1 MIKYFFES
9 IIFSYSQIFF
19 CDRKWFGIVALLAT
33 FILPELGILALA
45 GVIISNLI
53 AIWLKFDRTKIR
65 NGFYGFNGILL
76 GAASSFYFELTPFL
90 IGLIFVF
97 IIITFFISAVLE
109 HHFASVFNLPGL
121 SLPFIISLYIFFLF
135 LRNYDFISYKEFAF
149 IDYSFLNILP
159 EIVKTY
165 FKTYS
170 LILFQSSI
178 LSGII
183 LAVAI
188 LFFSRVLFIN
198 SIIAFAFNYFFLYL
212 IFPQADET
220 LLILT
225 GFNSI
230 LTSFALGGSLI
241 IVSRKSLLLIV
252 LSSLMVIIFAGFF
265 VKLLAFYFLP
275 ILVLPF
281 NAIVLSTIY
290 SLKFRQEQSDL
301 VLLYF
306 QPGSPEENYYYH
318 NVRKNRFERFKFLFP
333 ELPFFG
339 EWFVTQGNDGTIT
352 HKEDWKYAWDFEI
365 KSDDNLLYKDDGESI
380 EDYYCYNL
388 PVAAALDGKIEKVVN
403 HIPDNKIGD
412 VNLKNNWGNT
422 VIISH
427 GEGLFSSVS
436 HLKADEINVEVN
448 DEVKKGEIIGKCGNS
463 GRSPQP
469 HLHFQFQ
476 SNDKLGGKTHEFPIA
491 HFIERNDESLYLKTF
506 DYPEEK
512 TFVRNLT
519 SHKII
524 KQSFDFKFGDR
535 YIFECELDGESFKEE
550 WEVKV
555 NIYNNLYLESNR
567 DAKAYFYPY
576 EKIFYFTNFMG
587 NKKSA
592 LYYFYLLAAKVPL
605 SFHENLRWDDSFP
618 LSLTTSS
625 ITRYLSEFF
634 LMIGEQIK
642 STASVEY
649 PVRKEDAKDYVLSS
663 TIKTEGNNLFG
674 FYKKQSQGELII
686 SDEGYVKEFK
696 YYSDNKEIFKSIL
709 IDNKEEDR

>member
-19 CDRKWFGIVALLAT
+19 CNRKWFGIVALLAT

-53 AIWLKFDRTKIR
+53 AIWLKFDKTKIR

-76 GAASSFYFELTPFL
+76 GAASSFYFELTPFI
-90 IGLIFVF
+90 IGLIFIF
-97 IIITFFISAVLE
+97 IIITFFVSAVLE
-109 HHFASVFNLPGL
+109 HHFATVFNLPGL

-135 LRNYDFISYKEFAF
+135 LRNYDFIHYKEFAF
-149 IDYSFLNILP
+149 IDYPFLSFLPHIA
-159 EIVKTY
+159 KTY
-165 FKTYS
+165 FKAYS

-178 LSGII
+178 ISGLI
-183 LAVAI
+183 LAIAV
-188 LFFSRVLFIN
+188 LFFSRVMFVN
-198 SIIAFAFNYFFLYL
+198 SILGFAFNYLFLSL
-212 IFPQADET
+212 IFPKADET

-230 LTSFALGGSLI
+230 LTAFALGGSLI

-265 VKLLAFYFLP
+265 YKLLAFYFLP

-281 NAIVLSTIY
+281 NAIVLSTLY

-339 EWFVTQGNDGTIT
+339 EWFITQGHDSKPT
-352 HKEDWKYAWDFEI
+352 HQKDWKYAWDFEI
-365 KSDDNLLYKDDGESI
+365 KDEENSLFKDDGDSV

-388 PVAAALDGKIEKVVN
+388 PVAATLDGKIEKVVN

-412 VNLKNNWGNT
+412 MNLKNNWGNT
-422 VIISH
+422 VIIDH
-427 GEGLFSSVS
+427 GEGLFSALS
-436 HLKADEINVEVN
+436 HLKADGINVEPG

-463 GRSPQP
+463 GRSPLP

-476 SNDKLGGKTHEFPIA
+476 TNEKLGAKTHKFPIA
-491 HFIERNDESLYLKTF
+491 HYIERKENDLYLKTF
-506 DYPEEK
+506 DFPAEN
-512 TFVRNLT
+512 TFVRNLEI
-519 SHKII
+519 HKTI
-524 KQSFDFKFGDR
+524 KQSFDFKFGDK
-535 YIFECELDGESFKEE
+535 YKFDCTLDGENFTEQ

-555 NIYNNLYLESNR
+555 NIFNNLYIESDR
-567 DAKAYFYPY
+567 GATAYFYPY

-587 NKKSA
+587 DKKSA
-592 LYYFYLLAAKVPL
+592 LYYFYLIAAKVPL
-605 SFHENLRWDDSFP
+605 SYHENLKWDDSFP
-618 LSLTTSS
+618 LSLTTNNL
-625 ITRYLSEFF
+625 TRYLSEFF
-634 LMIGEQIK
+634 LMIGQQIK
-642 STASVEY
+642 STASITFPE
-649 PVRKEDAKDYVLSS
+649 RAEDVKDYVLESVL
-663 TIKTEGNNLFG
+663 KTKGEKLFS
-674 FYKKQSQGELII
+674 FYKKEEKGQLVI
-686 SDEGYVKEFK
+686 SDEGVVKEFS
-696 YYSDNKEIFKSIL
+696 YFSDNKEIFKAIL
-709 IDNKEEDR
+709 KENKENE

>member
-1 MIKYFFES
+1 LVKYFFES

-19 CDRKWFGIVALLAT
+19 CNRKWFGIVALLAT
-33 FILPELGILALA
+33 FILPELGILALS

-53 AIWLKFDRTKIR
+53 AIWLKFDKIKIR

-76 GAASSFYFELTPFL
+76 GAASSFYFELTPFI

-109 HHFASVFNLPGL
+109 HHFATVFNLPGL

-135 LRNYDFISYKEFAF
+135 LRNYDFILYKEFAF
-149 IDYSFLNILP
+149 IDYPFLNFLP
-159 EIVKTY
+159 DLVKTY
-165 FKTYS
+165 FKAYS

-178 LSGII
+178 ISGII
-183 LAVAI
+183 LAIAV
-188 LFFSRVLFIN
+188 LFFSRVMFIN
-198 SIIAFAFNYFFLYL
+198 SILGFAFNYLFLSL
-212 IFPQADET
+212 IFPKADET

-230 LTSFALGGSLI
+230 LTAFALGGSLI
-241 IVSRKSLLLIV
+241 IVSRKSFLLIV

-265 VKLLAFYFLP
+265 YKLLAFYFLP

-281 NAIVLSTIY
+281 NAIVLSTLY

-339 EWFVTQGNDGTIT
+339 EWFITQGHDSEPT
-352 HKEDWKYAWDFEI
+352 HQDDWKYAWDFEI
-365 KSDDNLLYKDDGESI
+365 KDDDNSLYKDDGESI

-388 PVAAALDGKIEKVVN
+388 PVAATLDGKIEKVVN
-403 HIPDNKIGD
+403 YIPDNKVGD

-422 VIISH
+422 VIIDH
-427 GEGLFSSVS
+427 GEGLFSALS
-436 HLKADEINVEVN
+436 HLKADEINVEVG

-463 GRSPQP
+463 GRSPVP

-476 SNDKLGGKTHEFPIA
+476 TNEKLGAITHKFPIA
-491 HFIERNDESLYLKTF
+491 HYIERKENDLYLKTF
-506 DYPEEK
+506 DFPAEN
-512 TFVRNLT
+512 TFVRNLEI
-519 SHKII
+519 HKTI
-524 KQSFDFKFGDR
+524 KQSFDFKYGDK
-535 YIFECELDGESFKEE
+535 YKFECTLDGENFTEE

-555 NIYNNLYLESNR
+555 NIFNNLYIENDR
-567 DAKAYFYPY
+567 GAKAYFYPY

-605 SFHENLRWDDSFP
+605 SYHENLKWDDSFP
-618 LSLTTSS
+618 LSLTTNNL
-625 ITRYLSEFF
+625 TRYLSEFF
-634 LMIGEQIK
+634 LMIGQQIK
-642 STASVEY
+642 STASITFPE
-649 PVRKEDAKDYVLSS
+649 RAEDVNDYVLDSVLE
-663 TIKTEGNNLFG
+663 TKGEKLFR
-674 FYKKQSQGELII
+674 FYKKEEKGRLVI
-686 SDEGYVKEFK
+686 SDEGIVKEFS
-696 YYSDNKEIFKSIL
+696 YFSDNKEIFKSIL
-709 IDNKEEDR
+709 KENKENER

>member
-1 MIKYFFES
+1 MIKYFIES

-19 CDRKWFGIVALLAT
+19 CNRKWFGIVALLAT

-45 GVIISNLI
+45 GVVISNII
-53 AIWLKFDRTKIR
+53 AIWLRFDKTKIR

-97 IIITFFISAVLE
+97 IIITFFVSAVLE

-135 LRNYDFISYKEFAF
+135 LRNYDFIHYKEFAF
-149 IDYSFLNILP
+149 IDYSFLGFLP
-159 EIVKTY
+159 DIVKTY

-170 LILFQSSI
+170 LIMFQSSI

-183 LAVAI
+183 LAVAV
-188 LFFSRVLFIN
+188 LFFSRVLFVN
-198 SIIAFAFNYFFLYL
+198 SIIAFAFNYLFLSI
-212 IFPQADET
+212 IFPKADET

-230 LTSFALGGSLI
+230 LTAFALGGSLI
-241 IVSRKSLLLIV
+241 IVSRKSFLLIII
-252 LSSLMVIIFAGFF
+252 SSLMVIIFAGFF
-265 VKLLAFYFLP
+265 YKLLAFYFLP

-281 NAIVLSTIY
+281 NAIVLSTLY
-290 SLKFRQEQSDL
+290 SLKFRQEHSDL

-339 EWFVTQGNDGTIT
+339 EWFITQGHDSIPT

-365 KSDDNLLYKDDGESI
+365 KDEQNSLFKDEGDSV

-388 PVAAALDGKIEKVVN
+388 PVAATLDGKVDKVVN
-403 HIPDNKIGD
+403 HISDNKIGN

-422 VIISH
+422 VIIDH
-427 GEGLFSSVS
+427 GKGLFSALS
-436 HLKADEINVEVN
+436 HLKAEEINVEVG

-463 GRSPQP
+463 GRSPVP

-476 SNDKLGGKTHEFPIA
+476 ASDKVGCKTYKFPIA
-491 HFIERNDESLYLKTF
+491 HYIERKEDDLYLKTF
-506 DYPEEK
+506 DFPAEN
-512 TFVRNLT
+512 TFVRNLEI
-519 SHKII
+519 HKTI
-524 KQSFDFKFGDR
+524 KQSFDFKYGDK
-535 YIFECELDGESFKEE
+535 YKFECNLNDKIFTEE

-555 NIYNNLYLESNR
+555 NIFNNLYIENDR
-567 DAKAYFYPY
+567 GATAYFYPY

-605 SFHENLRWDDSFP
+605 SYHEKLKWDDSFP
-618 LSLTTSS
+618 LSLTTNNL
-625 ITRYLSEFF
+625 TRYLSEFF
-634 LMIGEQIK
+634 LMIGQQIK
-642 STASVEY
+642 SRASIEY
-649 PVRKEDAKDYVLSS
+649 PERAEDVNDYVLESVL
-663 TIKTEGNNLFG
+663 KTEGEKLFR
-674 FYKKQSQGELII
+674 FYKKEEKGRLVI
-686 SDEGYVKEFK
+686 SDEGIVKEFS

-709 IDNKEEDR
+709 KENKENE

>member
-1 MIKYFFES
+1 
-9 IIFSYSQIFF
+9 
-19 CDRKWFGIVALLAT
+19 V
-33 FILPELGILALA
+33 PELGILALS
-45 GVIISNLI
+45 GVVISNLI
-53 AIWLKFDRTKIR
+53 AIWLKFDKTKIR

-90 IGLIFVF
+90 IGLIIIF
-97 IIITFFISAVLE
+97 IIITFFVSAVME
-109 HHFASVFNLPGL
+109 HHFATVFNLPGL
-121 SLPFIISLYIFFLF
+121 SLPFIVSLYIFFLF
-135 LRNYDFISYKEFAF
+135 LRNYDFILYKEFAF
-149 IDYSFLNILP
+149 IDYSFLSFIP
-159 EIVKTY
+159 EVIKAY
-165 FKTYS
+165 FKSFS

-183 LAVAI
+183 LVTAV

-198 SIIAFAFNYFFLYL
+198 SIIAFTFNYFFLYL
-212 IFPQADET
+212 IFPNADES

-241 IVSRKSLLLIV
+241 IISRKSFLLIV
-252 LSSLMVIIFAGFF
+252 LSSLMVIIMAGFF
-265 VKLLAFYFLP
+265 YKLLAFYFLP

-306 QPGSPEENYYYH
+306 EPGSPEENYYYH
-318 NVRKNRFERFKFLFP
+318 NVRKNRFERFKFFFP

-339 EWFVTQGNDGTIT
+339 EWFITQGHNGNIT

-365 KSDDNLLYKDDGESI
+365 KDENDSMYKDEGESV

-388 PVAAALDGKIEKVVN
+388 PVAASLDGKVIKVVN
-403 HIPDNKIGD
+403 NVPDNKIGD

-422 VIISH
+422 VIIDH
-427 GEGLFSSVS
+427 EQGLFSATS
-436 HLKADEINVEVN
+436 HLKTDDITVEAG

-463 GRSPQP
+463 GRSPAP

-476 SNDKLGGKTHEFPIA
+476 TSDKLGSKTHKFPIA
-491 HFIERNDESLYLKTF
+491 HFIERNDDSLYLKTF
-506 DYPEEK
+506 DYPDEK

-519 SHKII
+519 THKII
-524 KQSFDFKFGDR
+524 KQSFDFKFGDKF
-535 YIFECELDGESFKEE
+535 IFESELDGESFKEE

-567 DAKAYFYPY
+567 DATAYFYPY

-605 SFHENLRWDDSFP
+605 SYHEKLKWDDSFP
-618 LSLTTSS
+618 LSLTTNNL
-625 ITRYLSEFF
+625 TRYLSEFF
-634 LMIGEQIK
+634 LMIGQQIK
-642 STASVEY
+642 STASIEFSE
-649 PVRKEDAKDYVLSS
+649 RKEDAKDYVLSS
-663 TIKTEGNNLFG
+663 NIKTTGEKLFG
-674 FYKKQSQGELII
+674 FYKKESKGELII

-709 IDNKEEDR
+709 IDNKEEE

>member
-1 MIKYFFES
+1 LLKYFFES
-9 IIFSYSQIFF
+9 IVFSYSQIFF
-19 CDRKWFGIVALLAT
+19 SNRKWFGLIALLST
-33 FILPELGILALA
+33 FIVPELGILALT

-53 AIWLKFDRTKIR
+53 AIWLKFDKTKIR

-90 IGLIFVF
+90 IGLIIIF
-97 IIITFFISAVLE
+97 IIITFFVSAVME

-135 LRNYDFISYKEFAF
+135 LRNYDFILYKEFSF
-149 IDYSFLNILP
+149 IDYSFLSFLP
-159 EIVKTY
+159 DIVKAY
-165 FKTYS
+165 FKSFS

-183 LAVAI
+183 LVSAV

-198 SIIAFAFNYFFLYL
+198 SIIAFAFNFLFLSL
-212 IFPQADET
+212 IFPNADES

-241 IVSRKSLLLIV
+241 IISRKSFLLIM
-252 LSSLMVIIFAGFF
+252 LSSLMVIILAGFF
-265 VKLLAFYFLP
+265 YKLLAFYFLP

-306 QPGSPEENYYYH
+306 EPGSPEENYYYH
-318 NVRKNRFERFKFLFP
+318 NVRKNRFERFKFFFP

-339 EWFVTQGNDGTIT
+339 EWFITQGHDGSIT

-365 KSDDNLLYKDDGESI
+365 KDEKDSIYKDEGKSVD
-380 EDYYCYNL
+380 DYYCYNL
-388 PVAAALDGKIEKVVN
+388 PVAASLDGKVTKVINNV
-403 HIPDNKIGD
+403 PDNKIGD

-422 VIISH
+422 VIIDH
-427 GEGLFSSVS
+427 EQGLFSATS
-436 HLKADEINVEVN
+436 HLKTDEITVKVG

-463 GRSPQP
+463 GRSPVP

-476 SNDKLGGKTHEFPIA
+476 ASDKVGCKTHKFPIA
-491 HFIERNDESLYLKTF
+491 HFIERNNDSFYLKTF
-506 DYPEEK
+506 DFPEEK

-524 KQSFDFKFGDR
+524 KQSFDFKFGDI
-535 YIFECELDGESFKEE
+535 YIFECELNGESFREE

-605 SFHENLRWDDSFP
+605 SFHENLKWDDSFP

-625 ITRYLSEFF
+625 FTRYLSEFF

-649 PVRKEDAKDYVLSS
+649 PVRKEDAKDYILSS
-663 TIKTEGNNLFG
+663 TIKTRGKNLFS
-674 FYKKQSQGELII
+674 FYKKQSRGELII

-709 IDNKEEDR
+709 IDNKEEER